1 MVLSTFGTTGGWR
14 VISQSMLIIALPYW
28 QNTEACMGVMKVVLW
43 NKKLGHNLNIFLSL
57 LMLLI
62 SHVMVYL
69 A

>member
-1 MVLSTFGTTGGWR
+1 MLSSLGTTEGWR

-28 QNTEACMGVMKVVLW
+28 RNTEACMGVMKGVLW
-43 NKKLGHNLNIFLSL
+43 NKKLGHYLHIFLSL

>member
-1 MVLSTFGTTGGWR
+1 
-14 VISQSMLIIALPYW
+14 
-28 QNTEACMGVMKVVLW
+28 MKFKGVLW
-43 NKKLGHNLNIFLSL
+43 NKKLGHYLNIFLSL